1 MTDYLAQLVDI
12 NGLPLLSC
20 LAVSGVLVYLG
31 MHVVE
36 RKVIFVDLALA
47 QIAALGVMWAILM
60 GYDHENDTLP
70 VSLYSLA
77 FTALGALVFSI
88 TRTRHERVPH
98 EALIGIIYVAASAG
112 GLVLADRFALGTEAL
127 KELIAGRVALVTPA
141 IVGKLAVTC
150 AVIAAVFAVLH
161 RRLMRISTDP
171 AAAEAA
177 GMFLRGWDFVF
188 YLLFGVL
195 ITQCVSVLGV
205 LPVFAY
211 LVIPAVAAAFLF
223 QTVRARLIFGWVFA
237 GAISLIGLETARLS
251 QLDPGPT
258 IVCLFAAAL
267 VLLGV
272 GLVLRAYHFAPRMIA
287 RVAGFAVLL
296 AVFLAGTLVFRKT
309 APTDELATAIGFA
322 RSGDATKQRQA
333 MASFRRFPDARARWL
348 PLVVPMLQDPDRV
361 ARGEAVRLLGDSHVR
376 AAVPALAARL
386 AVETDQD
393 VRESVVRALRALG
406 DPVAVRAL
414 ADAAAREDEPDLVVA
429 MAAAAFELAGP
440 GQDADLRRAGD
451 ALVKVLGDPDAP
463 HAARRDAGEALR
475 AHVEL
480 DPASDDAAAA
490 AWWHDHR
497 DQLVWH
503 AARHRLAS
511 PAPASAPAAAPATGR

>member
-1 MTDYLAQLVDI
+1 MEYLSQLVEI

-60 GYDHENDTLP
+60 GYDHETDTLA
-70 VSLYSLA
+70 VTLYSLA

-88 TRTRHERVPH
+88 TRTHHERVPH

-127 KELIAGRVALVTPA
+127 KELIAGRVALVTPE
-141 IVGKLAVTC
+141 IVEKLALTC
-150 AVIAAVFAVLH
+150 AVVAAVFVGLH

-177 GMFLRGWDFVF
+177 GMFLRGWDFLF

-195 ITQCVSVLGV
+195 ITQCVGVLGV

-223 QTVRARLIFGWVFA
+223 QGVRARLIFGWVFA
-237 GAISLIGLETARLS
+237 GVISLLGLETARVS

-258 IVCLFAAAL
+258 IVCLFAAGL
-267 VLLGV
+267 VVLGV
-272 GLVLRAYHFAPRMIA
+272 GLFLRARRFAPRVVL
-287 RVAGFAVLL
+287 RVVGFAVLF
-296 AVFLAGTLVFRKT
+296 AAFLAGTLMFRK
-309 APTDELATAIGFA
+309 ASPTDELATAISFA
-322 RSGDATKQRQA
+322 RSGEATKLRQA
-333 MASFRRFPDARARWL
+333 MVSFRQFPDAQARWL

-361 ARGEAVRLLGDSHVR
+361 ARGAAAGLLGDTRAR
-376 AAVPALAARL
+376 AAVGPLAARL
-386 AVETDQD
+386 AVETDEEI
-393 VRESVVRALRALG
+393 REGVVRALRAIG
-406 DPVAVRAL
+406 DPAAVHPL
-414 ADAAAREDEPDLVVA
+414 AEAAARELEPDVVVA
-429 MAAAAFELAGP
+429 MGAAAFELAGP
-440 GQDADLRRAGD
+440 GQDADLRKAAD
-451 ALVKVLGDPDAP
+451 ALVKVIADDDAP
-463 HAARRDAGEALR
+463 RAARRDAGDALR

-480 DPASDDAAAA
+480 DPASHDDAAAV
-490 AWWHDHR
+490 AWWRGHR
-497 DQLVWH
+497 DQLVWQP
-503 AARHRLAS
+503 ARHRFAV
-511 PAPASAPAAAPATGR
+511 PATGG

>member
-1 MTDYLAQLVDI
+1 MEYLSQLIEI

-60 GYDHENDTLP
+60 GYDHETDTLP
-70 VSLYSLA
+70 VTLYSLA

-141 IVGKLAVTC
+141 IVEKLALTC
-150 AVIAAVFAVLH
+150 AVVAAVFVVLH

-171 AAAEAA
+171 AGAEAA
-177 GMFLRGWDFVF
+177 GMLLRGWDFLF

-195 ITQCVSVLGV
+195 ITQCVGVLGV

-223 QTVRARLIFGWVFA
+223 QTVRARLIFGWAFA
-237 GAISLIGLETARLS
+237 GGISLVGLETARVS

-267 VLLGV
+267 VVLGV
-272 GLVLRAYHFAPRMIA
+272 GLVLRAHRFAPRMIG
-287 RVAGFAVLL
+287 RVAGFAVLF
-296 AVFLAGTLVFRKT
+296 AVFLAGTLVFRKSS
-309 APTDELATAIGFA
+309 PTDELATALGFA

-333 MASFRRFPDARARWL
+333 MASFRRFPDAQARWL

-361 ARGEAVRLLGDSHVR
+361 ARGEAVGLLGETR
-376 AAVPALAARL
+376 AGPAVAPLVARL
-386 AVETDQD
+386 A
-393 VRESVVRALRALG
+393 
-406 DPVAVRAL
+406 
-414 ADAAAREDEPDLVVA
+414 
-429 MAAAAFELAGP
+429 
-440 GQDADLRRAGD
+440 
-451 ALVKVLGDPDAP
+451 
-463 HAARRDAGEALR
+463 
-475 AHVEL
+475 
-480 DPASDDAAAA
+480 
-490 AWWHDHR
+490 
-497 DQLVWH
+497 
-503 AARHRLAS
+503 
-511 PAPASAPAAAPATGR
+511 